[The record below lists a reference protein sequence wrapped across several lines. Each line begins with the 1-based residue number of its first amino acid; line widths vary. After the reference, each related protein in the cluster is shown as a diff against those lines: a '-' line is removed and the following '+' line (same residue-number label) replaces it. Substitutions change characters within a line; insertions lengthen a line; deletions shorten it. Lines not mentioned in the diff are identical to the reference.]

1 MYPMTS
7 PSAAPADPPP
17 PVPGPQASAV
27 PPSQPAQLA
36 PSAPPSQQPVPPHSG
51 TPRPAPHDPAS
62 QSPAPQSPET
72 LRLED
77 PPQGR
82 IGVGGLRPVSPKL
95 IPARYIAGI
104 PGYVIGLLAVAGA
117 IVATVLTGWWW
128 PAAVGILPLILVL
141 QGLAFTPRRVRALGY
156 LDGEE
161 DLTVASGIMFR
172 SVTTVPYGRVQ
183 SVKIDE
189 GPVDRRYGLARI
201 TLTTAA
207 AGSTLTIP
215 GLPKAE
221 AERMRTLLS
230 ERGIETMAAL

>member
-1 MYPMTS
+1 MQAS
-7 PSAAPADPPP
+7 PEQMG
-17 PVPGPQASAV
+17 PVPESSVAE
-27 PPSQPAQLA
+27 
-36 PSAPPSQQPVPPHSG
+36 
-51 TPRPAPHDPAS
+51 
-62 QSPAPQSPET
+62 SPAPESSVQGSEPP
-72 LRLED
+72 RLED

-82 IGVGGLRPVSPKL
+82 IGVDGLRPVSAKL

-104 PGYVIGLLAVAGA
+104 PGYVIGLLAVAGG

-141 QGLAFTPRRVRALGY
+141 QGLALTPRRVRALGY

-161 DLTVASGIMFR
+161 DLTFASGIMFR
-172 SVTTVPYGRVQ
+172 GVTTIPYGRVQ

-189 GPVDRRYGLARI
+189 GPIDRRYGLAQI

-221 AERMRTLLS
+221 AERMRALLS

>member
-7 PSAAPADPPP
+7 PSGAPGDPTR
-17 PVPGPQASAV
+17 PVPDPQPTAGPPQE
-27 PPSQPAQLA
+27 PP
-36 PSAPPSQQPVPPHSG
+36 
-51 TPRPAPHDPAS
+51 
-62 QSPAPQSPET
+62 
-72 LRLED
+72 RLED
-77 PPQGR
+77 PSDGR
-82 IGVGGLRPVSPKL
+82 IGVDGLRPVSAKL

-104 PGYVIGLLAVAGA
+104 PGYVIGLLAVAGG
-117 IVATVLTGWWW
+117 IVATVLTTWWW
-128 PAAVGILPLILVL
+128 PAAVGILPLILVV

-161 DLTVASGIMFR
+161 DLTFATGIMFR
-172 SVTTVPYGRVQ
+172 SVTTIPYGRVQ

-189 GPVDRRYGLARI
+189 GPVDRRYGLAQI

-207 AGSTLTIP
+207 SGSTLTIP